1 MRALIFSNSLYTIFD
16 PFLWPSVRVRPPDRR
31 RPREGSDFRARG
43 ELRSS
48 VRWELGAQC
57 CTRCSA
63 GSLLSRRGGAQGR
76 GGEDTKGLD
85 TLAILLPYKSKRRAN
100 SERQSYMCIIIR
112 APCSTAEVRGCECD
126 GDGERARGE
135 FTHKHTRP
143 RARAQTHILYNIIYV
158 C

>member
-16 PFLWPSVRVRPPDRR
+16 PFLWPSVRVHPPDHR

-48 VRWELGAQC
+48 VRREQC
-57 CTRCSA
+57 CARCSA
-63 GSLLSRRGGAQGR
+63 GSLLSRRGGVEE

-85 TLAILLPYKSKRRAN
+85 TLAILLAYKSKRRAN
-100 SERQSYMCIIIR
+100 SERQSYIRIIIR
-112 APCSTAEVRGCECD
+112 ARCTAEVRGCECD

-143 RARAQTHILYNIIYV
+143 RARADTYFI
-158 C
+158 